1 LVALPER
8 QETLARAM
16 QRTHSRYAQRYK
28 RLHGRGGH
36 LWQNRF
42 FSCALGRD
50 HLVTALAC
58 VDLNPVRAGLVGCA
72 EQYPWSSAGA
82 HVSGRDEAGL
92 VDFASWR
99 QVRGRGQWGNV
110 LRGPAPKN
118 ESLRLRQ
125 ATLSGRPLGGEEFV
139 RDLEKE
145 AGRCLT
151 PGRVGRPPR
160 NRCLAPILGSG
171 SCE

>member
-1 LVALPER
+1 
-8 QETLARAM
+8 M
-16 QRTHSRYAQRYK
+16 
-28 RLHGRGGH
+28 
-36 LWQNRF
+36 
-42 FSCALGRD
+42 
-50 HLVTALAC
+50 TALAY
-58 VDLNPVRAGLVGCA
+58 VDLNPVRAGLVGRA

-99 QVRGRGQWGNV
+99 QVRGCGQWGDV
-110 LRGPAPKN
+110 LRGPARES
-118 ESLRLRQ
+118 ESLRLPQ
-125 ATLSGRPLGGEEFV
+125 ATRSGRPLGEEESV

-160 NRCLAPILGSG
+160 KRAAGA
-171 SCE
+171 

>member
-1 LVALPER
+1 VALPER

-28 RLHGRGGH
+28 CLHGRGGH